1 LAFGAVGALREQP
14 NKQQPDAPPIPAQI
28 GVRKQQQHKPIFL
41 RNGDDDLPQFLDE
54 KFTLFFLLGSSFY
67 NTRIVPVPVPV
78 PGISYIHIDQLMH
91 IEQFF
96 FFIFMVRS

>member
-1 LAFGAVGALREQP
+1 MAFGAVGALREQP

-78 PGISYIHIDQLMH
+78 PGISYIHIDQH
-91 IEQFF
+91 AYRTIFF
-96 FFIFMVRS
+96 LHFYGT